1 MSATP
6 FLLEDELRR
15 VLGDKLKA
23 FEAGDMPTVTVA
35 AGDYL
40 FALTALHDDS
50 ALGYRFLTTLFGMH
64 HPAGAGL
71 GESLGVQVLLHNLSA
86 NRRLR
91 VITSVPIESPVLD
104 SLTSLFPGAN
114 WMERETYDFYGVR
127 FTGHPN
133 LKRILNIESMTVFP
147 MRKDFP
153 LEDRS
158 RTDKDDR
165 MFGR

>member
-15 VLGDKLKA
+15 VLGDKLSR
-23 FEAGDMPTVTVA
+23 FEAGDMPTVTVSS
-35 AGDYL
+35 GDYL
-40 FALTALHDDS
+40 AALTALCDDS
-50 ALGYRFLTTLFGMH
+50 ALGYRFLTSLFGMH
-64 HPAGAGL
+64 L
-71 GESLGVQVLLHNLSA
+71 SECLGVQVLLHNLSA

-91 VITSVPIESPVLD
+91 VITSVPIENPVLE
-104 SLTSLFPGAN
+104 SLTSLFPSAN
-114 WMERETYDFYGVR
+114 WMERETYDFFGVR